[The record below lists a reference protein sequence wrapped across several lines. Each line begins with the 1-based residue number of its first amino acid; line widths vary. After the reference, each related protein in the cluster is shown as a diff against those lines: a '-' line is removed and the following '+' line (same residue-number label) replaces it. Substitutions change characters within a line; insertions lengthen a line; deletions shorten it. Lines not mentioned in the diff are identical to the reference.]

1 LTEDDDQT
9 SGLSDGGRG
18 GGLKAARRIWVNRH
32 LWDAAVPD
40 APRAA
45 PSASAP
51 RTPPQQQRFCSNYV
65 STAKYSVVS
74 FFPCFLYE
82 QFQRYSNCF
91 FLFIGLLQ
99 QIPDVSPT
107 GRYTTIVPLF
117 FILTISAIKEIIEDF
132 VSILL
137 KNCTCL
143 LKSDCFP

>member
-9 SGLSDGGRG
+9 SGLSDGGGRG
-18 GGLKAARRIWVNRH
+18 GGLKPARRIWVNRQ
-32 LWDAAVPD
+32 LWDATVPD
-40 APRAA
+40 SA
-45 PSASAP
+45 PSASP
-51 RTPPQQQRFCSNYV
+51 PKPTPPQQQRFCSNYV

-132 VSILL
+132 VSSTFYIANLII
-137 KNCTCL
+137 KNY
-143 LKSDCFP
+143 SG

>member
-1 LTEDDDQT
+1 V
-9 SGLSDGGRG
+9 
-18 GGLKAARRIWVNRH
+18 RRIWVNRH
-32 LWDAAVPD
+32 LWDTTVPD
-40 APRAA
+40 SAARSGAPPTALA
-45 PSASAP
+45 
-51 RTPPQQQRFCSNYV
+51 PQQQRFCSNYV

-117 FILTISAIKEIIEDF
+117 FILTISAIKEIIEDYVRF
-132 VSILL
+132 IQCFSI
-137 KNCTCL
+137 
-143 LKSDCFP
+143 FIA